1 MRDVLWGFNELHD
14 RVGTMHP
21 GEVVAVTGAGTSAFV
36 RSVAVVNAVRGA
48 RVTYCDLQNVREVAE
63 SRIVSALTAV
73 RAEQIGEAE
82 RRRHRRLIDMLS
94 STPLEPGPV
103 DLLVVDSIGE
113 MEGEPL
119 ANLRELRQRARDD
132 GHVLLVVLP
141 VDDGSWTSLVDLHL
155 EIRLPESVSDR
166 PDHRDI
172 LVRKFR
178 RGPAGWRATVMPQV
192 HYGRMIDPV
201 PEGDPGP
208 DPFRIRE
215 PLSDDL
221 NWVRTTDSGLS
232 SILGSEV
239 HSELEGH
246 RGQSVDELG
255 LREALEALDIN
266 VWEAD
271 LTVTVEQCDDP
282 GLSDADL
289 LVGDG
294 QDHHVQSNCTV
305 RVTFSARDVAVSR
318 VLEGLVWGTVDHLA
332 QVTSLDVSNLLVV
345 DPRTR
350 I

>member
-1 MRDVLWGFNELHD
+1 MRDVIWGFNELRD

-21 GEVVAVTGAGTSAFV
+21 GEVIAVTGVGTSAFV

-63 SRIVSALTAV
+63 SRIVSAFTAV
-73 RAEQIGEAE
+73 RAEKIGESE
-82 RRRHRRLIDMLS
+82 RQRHRPLIGMLS
-94 STPLEPGPV
+94 STPYDPGPV

-113 MEGEPL
+113 MEGDPR
-119 ANLRELRQRARDD
+119 ANLLELRRQARGD

-141 VDDGSWTSLVDLHL
+141 ADDGSGTSLVDLHL
-155 EIRLPESVSDR
+155 EICLPESVSNR
-166 PDHRDI
+166 PDHRVI
-172 LVRKFR
+172 HVRKFR
-178 RGPAGWRATVMPQV
+178 RGPAGLRATVMAQF
-192 HYGRMIDPV
+192 HYGRMIDLV

-232 SILGSEV
+232 RVLESEV

-266 VWEAD
+266 VWETD
-271 LTVTVEQCDDP
+271 VTVTVEQCDDP

-294 QDHHVQSNCTV
+294 QDHHFQSNCTV
-305 RVTFSARDVAVSR
+305 RDVAVSR

-345 DPRTR
+345 E
-350 I
+350 

>member
-1 MRDVLWGFNELHD
+1 MRDVVWGFNELRD

-48 RVTYCDLQNVREVAE
+48 RVTYCDLQNAREVAE

-82 RRRHRRLIDMLS
+82 RQRHRRLIDMLS

-113 MEGEPL
+113 MEGDPL
-119 ANLRELRQRARDD
+119 VNLRELRQRARDD

-141 VDDGSWTSLVDLHL
+141 ADDGSGTSLVDLHL
-155 EIRLPESVSDR
+155 EICLPESVSNR
-166 PDHRDI
+166 PDHRVI
-172 LVRKFR
+172 HVRKFR
-178 RGPAGWRATVMPQV
+178 RGPAGWRATVMAQF
-192 HYGRMIDPV
+192 HYGRMIDLV

-232 SILGSEV
+232 SVVGSEV

-294 QDHHVQSNCTV
+294 QDHHFQSNCTV
-305 RVTFSARDVAVSR
+305 RDVAVSR

>member
-1 MRDVLWGFNELHD
+1 MRDVVWGFNELRD

-21 GEVVAVTGAGTSAFV
+21 GEVVAVAGAGTSAFV

-48 RVTYCDLQNVREVAE
+48 RVTYCDLQNAREVAE

-82 RRRHRRLIDMLS
+82 RQRHRHLIDMLS

-113 MEGEPL
+113 MEGDPL
-119 ANLRELRQRARDD
+119 VNLRELRQRAKDD

-141 VDDGSWTSLVDLHL
+141 VDGEPWTSLVDLHL
-155 EIRLPESVSDR
+155 EICLPESVSNR
-166 PDHRDI
+166 PDHRVI
-172 LVRKFR
+172 HVRKFR
-178 RGPAGWRATVMPQV
+178 RGPAGWRATVMAQF
-192 HYGRMIDPV
+192 HYGRMIDLV

-232 SILGSEV
+232 SVLGSEV

-266 VWEAD
+266 VGEAD
-271 LTVTVEQCDDP
+271 LTVTVELCDDP

-294 QDHHVQSNCTV
+294 QDHHFQSNCTV
-305 RVTFSARDVAVSR
+305 RDVAVSR

>member
-1 MRDVLWGFNELHD
+1 MRDVVWGFNELRD
-14 RVGTMHP
+14 RVGTMRP

-113 MEGEPL
+113 MEGEPV
-119 ANLRELRQRARDD
+119 ANLRELRQRAR
-132 GHVLLVVLP
+132 
-141 VDDGSWTSLVDLHL
+141 
-155 EIRLPESVSDR
+155 E
-166 PDHRDI
+166 
-172 LVRKFR
+172 
-178 RGPAGWRATVMPQV
+178 
-192 HYGRMIDPV
+192 MIDPV

-232 SILGSEV
+232 SVVESEV
-239 HSELEGH
+239 QSELEGH

-271 LTVTVEQCDDP
+271 VTVTVEQCDDP

-294 QDHHVQSNCTV
+294 QDHHFQSNCTV
-305 RVTFSARDVAVSR
+305 RDVAVSR